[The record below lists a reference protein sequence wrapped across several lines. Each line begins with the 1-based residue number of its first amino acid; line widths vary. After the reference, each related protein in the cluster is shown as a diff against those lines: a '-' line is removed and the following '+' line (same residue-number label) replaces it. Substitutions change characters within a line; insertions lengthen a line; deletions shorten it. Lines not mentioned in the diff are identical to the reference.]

1 MFLVEGSRANIKAQC
16 FCPSS
21 KKIFLDTDS
30 EALKVDQNSSPQ
42 SVLERKVPVSE
53 SKENSKRIEGQIWLT
68 SSLKKMTSVG
78 VLSENGLWEIG
89 QFDYTC

>member
-1 MFLVEGSRANIKAQC
+1 MFLMEGSRANIKAQC

-53 SKENSKRIEGQIWLT
+53 SKENSKERED
-68 SSLKKMTSVG
+68 SRMKSEMRKKEHSPECMKIVIK
-78 VLSENGLWEIG
+78 NR
-89 QFDYTC
+89 